1 MKDTNKFKDS
11 LLKELALVESELK
24 TVGVHDPEN
33 VSNWDAVPP
42 PSSEVLGGDE
52 HEAADRMET
61 YEENT
66 GILKQLEIR
75 YNEIRTALKKIEDGT
90 YGMCEVSGEPIETE
104 RLEANPAA
112 TTCMKHMK

>member
-1 MKDTNKFKDS
+1 MIDTNKFKES
-11 LLKELALVESELK
+11 LLKELELVESELK

-33 VSNWDAVPP
+33 PSDWEAVPP
-42 PSSEVLGGDE
+42 PASDVLGGDE

-61 YEENT
+61 YEENA
-66 GILKQLEIR
+66 GIVKQLEIR
-75 YNEIRTALKKIEDGT
+75 YNEIRKALKKIEDGT
-90 YGMCEVSGEPIETE
+90 YGVCEVSGEPIEVE